1 MIIVL
6 YYNVLYQI
14 MFYQIK
20 SYYIL
25 YKIILHY
32 VLIYIIYYIIV
43 SYIIIILYY
52 IIYVCSYGISP
63 VRGLT
68 NSCPTG
74 CLTVLWNLLQ
84 HHVQLGLLGC
94 LAETVS
100 RKNMGLVFSPKKW
113 SFSHDFRI
121 LLFSLRQNW
130 LCLLD
135 ILDFKW
141 DTFLL
146 SPRNAIRT
154 SRKLWISL
162 EKFED

>member
-1 MIIVL
+1 M
-6 YYNVLYQI
+6 
-14 MFYQIK
+14 
-20 SYYIL
+20 
-25 YKIILHY
+25 
-32 VLIYIIYYIIV
+32 
-43 SYIIIILYY
+43 
-52 IIYVCSYGISP
+52 CSYGISP

-68 NSCPTG
+68 SSCPTG

-130 LCLLD
+130 LCHLD

>member
-1 MIIVL
+1 MILCFKLNYIILYCIVL
-6 YYNVLYQI
+6 YY
-14 MFYQIK
+14 
-20 SYYIL
+20 
-25 YKIILHY
+25 
-32 VLIYIIYYIIV
+32 
-43 SYIIIILYY
+43 IILYY
-52 IIYVCSYGISP
+52 IILYIILYIFSMCSYGISP

-130 LCLLD
+130 LCHLD